1 MSDEMWYYAVGG
13 EQRGPV
19 SREDLGRLAISGA
32 VTPQT
37 LVWREGMA
45 NWLAAGTLAGLL
57 TPSNPAASAP
67 LNYANPV
74 TLDTA
79 IYAGFWR
86 RFCAWVIDR
95 LIFYVPFR
103 IINTA
108 LGLTQL
114 VPSFG
119 RIGRVHRQP
128 FEIYLGCGMGLIEY
142 VAWWLYF
149 ALMESSELQATV
161 GKMALGLRVTDIMG
175 GRISFVRACGRNF
188 GKIVSDL
195 TLFIGF
201 MMAGW
206 TQRKQALH
214 DMLADTL
221 VIKK

>member
-1 MSDEMWYYAVGG
+1 VSDEMWYYAVDS

-19 SREDLGRLAISGA
+19 SREDLGRLATSGA

-57 TPSNPAASAP
+57 TPSNPATAP
-67 LNYANPV
+67 LNYAEPAS
-74 TLDTA
+74 LDSS

-95 LIFYVPFR
+95 LIFYVPFHL
-103 IINTA
+103 INTV
-108 LGLTQL
+108 LGLTQF
-114 VPSFG
+114 VPTFG

-128 FEIYLGCGMGLIEY
+128 LEIYLGCGSGLIEY

-161 GKMALGLRVTDIMG
+161 GKMALGLRVTDLMG
-175 GRISFVRACGRNF
+175 QRISFGRACGRFF
-188 GKIVSDL
+188 GKIVSAL
-195 TLFIGF
+195 TLAIGY

-214 DMLADTL
+214 DMMADTL

>member
-1 MSDEMWYYAVGG
+1 MPDEMWYYAVGS

-19 SREDLGRLAISGA
+19 SHEDLDRLATSGV
-32 VTPQT
+32 VTLQT

-57 TPSNPAASAP
+57 SPLNPTTAP
-67 LNYANPV
+67 LNYAEPAS
-74 TLDTA
+74 LDSS

-114 VPSFG
+114 VPNFG
-119 RIGRVHRQP
+119 RIGRVHRP
-128 FEIYLGCGMGLIEY
+128 PVDLYFACGTSLIEY

-161 GKMALGLRVTDIMG
+161 GKLALGLRVTDLSG
-175 GRISFVRACGRNF
+175 QRISFGRACGRFF

-195 TLFIGF
+195 TLAIGF

-214 DMLADTL
+214 DMMADTL